1 MKKWLLYIS
10 VCVVSMVWT
19 ACSDENIAAGAG
31 NGQKVELQLFLSL
44 PGEDSGGS
52 SRVGGTYQD
61 GGLDHKTDLQ
71 RYIADDDVYVLVFGK
86 DDHKLIDI
94 PDLEV
99 SGEQG
104 SPYRILTGKLQ
115 RSEEEITLCV
125 LVNLAQNTC
134 LGKDS
139 PSDVKSALKDKIG
152 QTETEIYNVL
162 TFDYPENDVWKLT
175 ETGRFLPMSGI
186 VEGTFIPNADIY
198 ADCSLYRSVAKI
210 GVTSKTEDF
219 ILKEVYVYYSNEQG
233 KVVSGQK
240 PEADV
245 NVQYTQ
251 PDVPATN
258 KQRDKTKPLKY
269 EAESEGALN
278 QIYVPESNNKAPG
291 SGKKEMKIVVGGIY
305 NGEGLVENNETA
317 ISYYRIDLEDNQS
330 SPYDIIRNHSY
341 LFNITAVSN
350 PGTPDPDPDKAVA
363 ALTVEVETY
372 TNVPMKGIN
381 SQYTLT
387 VDNSVFSFPG
397 LTAGAL
403 DLNITTDG
411 TTWELVE
418 PGKED
423 NGGWFVVKDE
433 TPENNGHQGSGGK
446 VTIQPEAYLAS
457 ITNTNETVEPRKGY
471 FYIKAGKIKKR
482 ITVIQDPAETAN
494 CYLITREGEYLLKTD
509 IRGNGNTKAWKGNSA
524 EEGYVDIDFDL
535 GAKIEGID
543 EVKIIWETSKGL
555 VTIDDNQII
564 DPVSGC
570 IPYQVHDVQDQWG
583 ESVFAPGH
591 GGNALIGG
599 FRSSDQKLLWSWHI
613 WIVGDYKDGVLIEE
627 WVTGR
632 NFMDRYLGAYSNQPG
647 TRSLGLLYQWGRKD
661 PFIGANREHC
671 ERNYLE
677 VPKAKTENYT
687 VYGVEYG
694 WKDWDTADETVENSI
709 ERPTTLLKKGFLSEN
724 NKTLDQ
730 DVVSAL
736 WGTKSSSIDVDDN
749 GVKTMWDPC
758 PPGYRVPSVHSWIFV
773 YPANMTITSY
783 NKNYRQNCRYVP
795 YRGNDK
801 WPNLDNHGTENF
813 VSNAPFYGFWLDYT
827 TNQSAKEIPVI
838 EHGKPN
844 AGFLDGTQTTPM
856 TWLPLAG
863 IYNGTIKTFGRCGFF
878 EGGKLPASSLHM
890 SSVIWLNAPSLYNSK
905 RPAGVYLHGTEGAYA
920 PKNAA
925 GGWLTWTNT
934 GTDKDGSWN
943 GEIYSWADRLP
954 SYKDGGR
961 HIHRLNEEG
970 VALLAYPNYAGSIR
984 AVVDKFKIDVT
995 QNVID
1000 KRDITLQSGNNYTMQ
1015 VEVSSVESWQVVN
1028 PGAKWIH
1035 VTPDRG
1041 KEGKTD
1047 ITITCD
1053 HDQAF
1058 SQSTA
1063 NIVIQFSR
1071 GGQQIIKVTR
1081 LP

>member
-10 VCVVSMVWT
+10 VCVASMVWT
-19 ACSDENIAAGAG
+19 ACSDENIATGADG
-31 NGQKVELQLFLSL
+31 GQKVELQLFLSL

-61 GGLDHKTDLQ
+61 GRLDHETDLQ
-71 RYIADDDVYVLVFGK
+71 RYIADNDVYVLVFGK

-94 PDLEV
+94 PELEV

-134 LGKDS
+134 LGKTS
-139 PSDVKSALKDKIG
+139 PSEVKNVLKDKIG

-162 TFDYPENDVWKLT
+162 TFDYPKDDVWKLT

-251 PDVPATN
+251 PDVPAANT
-258 KQRDKTKPLKY
+258 QRDKNHPLIYKT
-269 EAESEGALN
+269 ESGGLLN

-305 NGEGLVENNETA
+305 SGEGLVENNGTA

-372 TNVPMKGIN
+372 TNVLMKGIN

-418 PGKED
+418 PGEED
-423 NGGWFVVKDE
+423 NGSWFVVKDE

-543 EVKIIWETSKGL
+543 EVKIIWETSEGL

-570 IPYQVHDVQDQWG
+570 IPYQVHNVKDQWG

-599 FRSSDQKLLWSWHI
+599 FRSSDHKLLWSWHI
-613 WIVGDYKDGVLIEE
+613 WVVGDYKDGVLIEE

-661 PFIGANREHC
+661 PFIGANRENC

-694 WKDWDTADETVENSI
+694 WKDWDTADETVQNSI

-724 NKTLDQ
+724 NKATLNQ
-730 DVVSAL
+730 DAVSAL

-758 PPGYRVPSVHSWIFV
+758 PPGYRVPSVHSWIFNDV
-773 YPANMTITSY
+773 YNGKKYSSY
-783 NKNYRQNCRYVP
+783 DNNYGMNNRYVP
-795 YRGNDK
+795 YRGNDG
-801 WPNLDNHGTENF
+801 WPNKYGTTAPGSSEDF
-813 VSNAPFYGFWLDYT
+813 VSNAPAYGFWVNY
-827 TNQSAKEIPVI
+827 QHVRSPEEIPVNQYGA
-838 EHGKPN
+838 EN
-844 AGFLDGTQTTPM
+844 EGFLSNTYSVRV

-863 IYNGTIKTFGRCGFF
+863 VYDGTINKFGACGANDNGT
-878 EGGKLPASSLHM
+878 PASSLHT
-890 SSVIWLNAPSLYNSK
+890 SSIIWLNAPSFANKS
-905 RPAGVYLHGTEGAYA
+905 RPAGVFLHGTEGYYDS
-920 PKNAA
+920 KA
-925 GGWLTWTNT
+925 G
-934 GTDKDGSWN
+934 KDVV
-943 GEIYSWADRLP
+943 IYQHC
-954 SYKDGGR
+954 GR
-961 HIHRLNEEG
+961 HIHKLNETNNN
-970 VALLAYPNYAGSIR
+970 LLAHPNYAGSIR

-1000 KRDITLQSGNNYTMQ
+1000 KTDITLQSSNDYAME
-1015 VEVSSVESWQVVN
+1015 VKVSSVESWQVVN

-1041 KEGKTD
+1041 KEGETK
-1047 ITITCD
+1047 IKITCE